1 MNLII
6 DEPMADVRGM
16 YMTHTALRREF
27 RLLPQLIRDVAPGD
41 TERAEIVGAHA
52 EFVCRILH
60 AHLGSEDALLWP
72 KLLARGGDEAVAI
85 VSTMEEQ
92 HQAIDRAYLRP
103 ARLLPSWRCAGQGG
117 EELAD
122 AFELLL
128 AVVIAHMATE
138 EKLVLPLAEKHV
150 TAVEWRALGE
160 HGMAGIPEKELA
172 LTIGMAMYEGDPAV
186 VKAVLAHTPLPIR
199 LLVPVIGR
207 RRYASYA
214 RRVHGT
220 TRPACVGTLT

>member
-1 MNLII
+1 MTLII

-16 YMTHTALRREF
+16 YMTYTALRREF

-52 EFVCRILH
+52 ELVCRILH

-72 KLLARGGDEAVAI
+72 KLLARGGDEAVAV

-103 ARLLPSWRCAGQGG
+103 ARLLPNWRSAGQGG

-160 HGMAGIPEKELA
+160 HGMAGIPKKELD
-172 LTIGMAMYEGDPAV
+172 LTSDVRI
-186 VKAVLAHTPLPIR
+186 L
-199 LLVPVIGR
+199 
-207 RRYASYA
+207 
-214 RRVHGT
+214 
-220 TRPACVGTLT
+220 